1 MLSIRKLPSKL
12 LQNKRFI
19 SYNLLELNYGN
30 QNKEN
35 IYSLDKSFGI
45 ENFNTKK
52 KEISVIGYGPQGRS
66 QALNLRDNGFNVNIG
81 LRKGESWNK
90 ALDDGWKENLNLH
103 SIEESAEKGNVI
115 KYLLSDAGQIEN
127 WNLIL
132 PYLTENKT
140 LYFSHGFGI
149 VYPELTQIK
158 PPKNID
164 VVLVAP
170 KGPGIKLRESFIKKK
185 GINSSFAVYQDYSGN
200 AREKAME
207 IGFGIGS
214 KYLFETTFQKEVY
227 SDLTGERCAL
237 MGLIQ
242 GAFKAQYEVLIENGH
257 SPSEAYNETVEEA
270 LESLYPLIHE
280 NGMDWMFANCSTT
293 AQRGALDWA
302 PRFEKVIRPVIEECY
317 QEVKNGNEV
326 KTVIE
331 ANSNKNYRKSLQ
343 KELETLAESSLWKTR
358 KQIKELEKKD
368 DKDNISL
375 L

>member
-19 SYNLLELNYGN
+19 SYNLLELNYGD

-35 IYSLDKSFGI
+35 IYSLDKSFGMK
-45 ENFNTKK
+45 NFNTKK
-52 KEISVIGYGPQGRS
+52 KDISIIGYGPQGRS

-81 LRKGESWNK
+81 LRKGDSWNK
-90 ALDDGWKENLNLH
+90 ALNDGWKENYNLH
-103 SIEESAEKGNVI
+103 SIEESVEKGNII

-164 VVLVAP
+164 VILVAP
-170 KGPGIKLRESFIKKK
+170 KGPGIKLRESFIQNK

-293 AQRGALDWA
+293 AQRGAIDWA
-302 PRFEKVIRPVIEECY
+302 PKFEKVIKPVIEECY

-331 ANSNKNYRKSLQ
+331 ANSNKDYRKSLQ
-343 KELETLAESSLWKTR
+343 KELEIMSESSLWKTR
-358 KQIKELEKKD
+358 KQIKKLEEMD
-368 DKDNISL
+368 DKDNIPL